1 MAQTEDR
8 RVRRTKRLLRQAM
21 AELMQEKDFKDIT
34 VTDLVQRADLNRG
47 TFYVHYKDVYDLR
60 EQLENEMIAACS
72 QFIEATAHADKNH
85 SLHTVLT
92 RATDYLLE
100 NRQLVCSLMRTSGDD
115 SFSDKLIA
123 VIEQYHQLRS
133 TPAAHT
139 GDYMARF
146 IGAGAIAVI
155 HKWLQQEESTLSQ
168 EDIVRL
174 LDDLLR
180 RILLPYQDMCTHA

>member
-72 QFIEATAHADKNH
+72 QFIEATVYADKNH

-100 NRQLVCSLMRTSGDD
+100 NRQIVCSLLRTSGED

-123 VIEQYHQLRS
+123 VIEQYHPLNN
-133 TPAAHT
+133 TPSQRM

-146 IGAGAIAVI
+146 IGTGTIAVI
-155 HKWLQQEESTLSQ
+155 HKWLLQEESISQ
-168 EDIVRL
+168 EEVVHL
-174 LDDLLR
+174 LDDVLR
-180 RILLPYQDMCTHA
+180 RILLPYQDMCTNV